1 VQQFFLQLLLASL
14 FIPIVCFCVFIMAE
28 AMPQCGPLR
37 DAACVLAELGPN
49 VSCVDV
55 PEHDVPAGECRC
67 GGPCAVYNVSCDDE
81 RSNYESFTDYFLPS
95 DLGAVDVKDTALGL
109 ASGAT
114 KDGDVLETATEQVA
128 RCTARCWVK
137 TVIVSLVN
145 VPMLNVVGGILIV
158 FLRFSRAQSK
168 RLANELQ
175 LVRQQL
181 AQEHLDKIRLLRV
194 AGITLD

>member
-1 VQQFFLQLLLASL
+1 MGIRRGRIGCWPDFPDIFQN
-14 FIPIVCFCVFIMAE
+14 
-28 AMPQCGPLR
+28 G
-37 DAACVLAELGPN
+37 
-49 VSCVDV
+49 
-55 PEHDVPAGECRC
+55 PAGPIENRAAGAK
-67 GGPCAVYNVSCDDE
+67 GGEDGNGPSDDE

-95 DLGAVDVKDTALGL
+95 DLGAVDVKDTSLGL

-114 KDGDVLETATEQVA
+114 KDGDVLETATEQVR

-145 VPMLNVVGGILIV
+145 VPMLIVVGGILIV